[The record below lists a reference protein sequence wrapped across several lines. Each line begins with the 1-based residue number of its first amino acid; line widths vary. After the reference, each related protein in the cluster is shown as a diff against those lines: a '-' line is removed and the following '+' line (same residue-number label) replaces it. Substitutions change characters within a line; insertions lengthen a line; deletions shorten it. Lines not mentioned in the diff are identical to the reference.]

1 MPSLD
6 GAPTGDYRT
15 GMFVETITADRDEW
29 TRWSDSLRIATD
41 PPTSLV
47 ATIAWQNGDDTVT
60 AVNVWES
67 AEAVADFFI
76 ERVQPTLA
84 TAGEPK
90 SKPTRHGQ
98 PLIFYLRQ

>member
-1 MPSLD
+1 MGCSVAGGD
-6 GAPTGDYRT
+6 EHHTKPTC
-15 GMFVETITADRDEW
+15 
-29 TRWSDSLRIATD
+29 LRLATERRST
-41 PPTSLV
+41 PFSSGTWVV

-76 ERVQPTLA
+76 ERVQPTIA
-84 TAGEPK
+84 TGGEPK
-90 SKPTRHGQ
+90 SKPTRNGQ